1 MLTVVRGVELVTALV
16 VVLVLVLVAHGERV
30 VLTRRLCVAL
40 RPIVN
45 VLILILS
52 WRVVRVPISTV
63 VLANKGLVGRI
74 GQG

>member
-16 VVLVLVLVAHGERV
+16 VVLVLVLVVVAHGERV

-52 WRVVRVPISTV
+52 WRVVRVPTSTV
-63 VLANKGLVGRI
+63 A
-74 GQG
+74 

>member
-1 MLTVVRGVELVTALV
+1 MLTVVRGVELVTVAGVLMV
-16 VVLVLVLVAHGERV
+16 VVVAHGERV

-52 WRVVRVPISTV
+52 WRVVRVPISARV
-63 VLANKGLVGRI
+63 RPNKGLVGWV